1 MKAKNLIYISMFFT
15 GMVLA
20 SCGGERGHENMAP
33 SDEMNNEGASSND
46 DYKAEATEAYDM
58 EEEAAAPATEKLM
71 YKDENKKNEA
81 QSNLSEIFS
90 SSAATVDPDDTI
102 HKFIRTADIRFKVT
116 NVARSTYK
124 IEDITRRFKGFVTYT
139 NLTSDINNKR
149 RRIVSNDS
157 VLETT
162 YFTVNNTITIRV
174 PSANLDTTLKEIS
187 KLVDY
192 LDYRVVSAN
201 DVRFQILSNKL
212 KKRRLANY
220 QNRMSKI
227 SDNGG
232 VNKIDDKAYVEENI
246 LQKQEQAD
254 NALIQDLTL
263 FDQIDYSTVTLYIY
277 QNEEMLNELVANEE
291 NIEDYRPGMGSRSW
305 ESIKTGW
312 YVIEDIVVG
321 LIAAWPLWILLSI
334 IFIILRRNGLLKRK
348 SKE

>member
-1 MKAKNLIYISMFFT
+1 MLLT

-20 SCGGERGHENMAP
+20 SCGGERGYESKGANE
-33 SDEMNNEGASSND
+33 SDDINEGRAASIS
-46 DYKAEATEAYDM
+46 DYKDEATESYDM
-58 EEEAAAPATEKLM
+58 EEEAAAPSSEK
-71 YKDENKKNEA
+71 DVFNNENKKNVA
-81 QSNLSEIFS
+81 QSNLSEVFS

-116 NVARSTYK
+116 NVARATYN
-124 IEDITRRFKGFVTYT
+124 IEDITRKFKGFVTYT

-149 RRIVSNDS
+149 RRVISNDS

-174 PSANLDTTLKEIS
+174 PSSNLDTTLKEIS
-187 KLVDY
+187 KLVNY

-232 VNKIDDKAYVEENI
+232 ANKIDDKAYVEENI

-291 NIEDYRPGMGSRSW
+291 NIEDYRPSMGSRSW

-321 LIAAWPLWILLSI
+321 LIAAWPLWIVLTI

-348 SKE
+348 KD

>member
-1 MKAKNLIYISMFFT
+1 MKAKNLIYISMLLT
-15 GMVLA
+15 GLVMA
-20 SCGGERGHENMAP
+20 SCGANESYENKSAN
-33 SDEMNNEGASSND
+33 DEVREEGAASNT
-46 DYKAEATEAYDM
+46 DYKAEATESYDM
-58 EEEAAAPATEKLM
+58 EEEAPASVSMQDAL
-71 YKDENKKNEA
+71 KDGNKKNIA
-81 QSNLSEIFS
+81 QSNLSQVFS
-90 SSAATVDPDDTI
+90 SSAAMVDPEDTL
-102 HKFIRTADIRFKVT
+102 HKFIRTADIRFKVN
-116 NVARSTYK
+116 NVANATYK
-124 IEDITRRFKGFVTYT
+124 IEDITRKFKGFVTYT

-149 RRIVSNDS
+149 RRTISNDS

-162 YFTVNNTITIRV
+162 YFTVNNSITIRV

-187 KLVDY
+187 KLVNY

-212 KKRRLANY
+212 KKKRLANY

-246 LQKQEQAD
+246 LQKQEEAD

-291 NIEDYRPGMGSRSW
+291 NIEDYRPRMGSRAW
-305 ESIKTGW
+305 ESVKIGW
-312 YVIEDIVVG
+312 YFIEDVVVG
-321 LIAAWPLWILLSI
+321 LIAAWPLWIVLTI

-348 SKE
+348 KD